1 MTIAVILRPSFSVTK
16 RRLGDRLT
24 GTLIGCLLTFAVL
37 TWLESTW
44 LIVAILFVAMVTA
57 PMFLY
62 LRYRYAAM
70 GFSIVVLLQM
80 HLMQPSAH
88 IIRERI
94 VDTIVGGLLATLF
107 SFLLTNWEYLSLPRL
122 VRLVLEANRTY
133 SDASFRLLQGKCRN
147 DFVYRIE
154 RKRLMDALAGLSA
167 ALVRMLDEPASKQ
180 RSVLNIN
187 QFIVQNYL
195 LVAHVAALRS
205 LLQRHAKAMPVDA
218 VNQLLMASQAQ
229 VGHTLALALRQGEM
243 PPPDDDLV
251 APAAPPPELSTAD
264 AAWSGWPLMQRRIR
278 LLLSDADKIT
288 AQSAAIVRE
297 AEPV

>member
-1 MTIAVILRPSFSVTK
+1 
-16 RRLGDRLT
+16 
-24 GTLIGCLLTFAVL
+24 VL

-44 LIVAILFVAMVTA
+44 LIVAILFVAMVAA

-107 SFLLTNWEYLSLPRL
+107 SFLLANWEYLSLPRL
-122 VRLVLEANRTY
+122 VRQVLQANRTY
-133 SDASFRLLQGKCRN
+133 SEASFRLLQGKCRN

-187 QFIVQNYL
+187 EFIVQNYL

-205 LLQRHAKAMPVDA
+205 LLQRHTKALPVDA
-218 VNQLLMASQAQ
+218 VNQLLADSQARVAQ
-229 VGHTLALALRQGEM
+229 TLALALRHAE
-243 PPPDDDLV
+243 
-251 APAAPPPELSTAD
+251 PAAPADADPALAPSPAPASAPLSAAD
-264 AAWSGWPLMQRRIR
+264 AAWSGWPLMQRRLR

-288 AQSAAIVRE
+288 VQSAAIVRE
-297 AEPV
+297 V